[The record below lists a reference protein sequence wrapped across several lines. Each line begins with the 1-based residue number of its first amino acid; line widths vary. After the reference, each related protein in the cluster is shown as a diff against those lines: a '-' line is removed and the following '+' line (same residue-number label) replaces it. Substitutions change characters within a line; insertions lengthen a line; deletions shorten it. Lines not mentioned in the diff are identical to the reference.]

1 MDLLEYQAKELF
13 REVGIPVLPA
23 QRIDH
28 PTDLKHLG
36 IPYPVILKS
45 QVPTGGRGKAGGIR
59 LVENTIDAIATARA
73 IFNLPIRG
81 KYPEVLLAESHY
93 DAHQELY
100 LAVIL
105 DYGIGLPVLLGSCQ
119 GGMNL
124 ETTMAHMERVVVE
137 QEFSPFY
144 ARRLALKMG
153 LQGNLIE
160 SVSEIIQ
167 KMYQLFIQKDLDLV
181 EINPLGI
188 SATGEV
194 MALDGKI
201 AVNDSALGRHSE
213 LAILVSNKGLNQ
225 GVNRGVN
232 QELNKGL
239 KPLVDPAQLNTQP
252 KQLNWTDSNGNIGI
266 ICNSNCLA
274 AATLDLIY
282 QAKGKAA
289 ICLVANGY
297 ASWDL
302 QALSSPVQQLQ
313 SALAQ
318 LTKNPEIKVIL
329 VNILCNSAA
338 SEAVAEVIANYLL
351 SQIEETPVIN
361 KVNQAEIQMDTIS
374 SSRRSANN
382 PNHSVDPKYT
392 TVTQLPQFVI
402 RLVSGNIDSAKERI
416 SALSVDW
423 IDNLERAVTK
433 AISLAKSAVN

>member
-45 QVPTGGRGKAGGIR
+45 QVPIGGRGKAGGIR

-93 DAHQELY
+93 DANQELY

-137 QEFSPFY
+137 REFSPFY

-201 AVNDSALGRHSE
+201 AVNDRALGRHLE
-213 LAILVSNKGLNQ
+213 LATLVLNKGLNQ
-225 GVNRGVN
+225 GVNRG
-232 QELNKGL
+232 LNKGL
-239 KPLVDPAQLNTQP
+239 KPLVDLTQLNTQP
-252 KQLNWTDSNGNIGI
+252 QELNWTDSNGNIGI

-282 QAKGKAA
+282 QAKGKPA

-302 QALSSPVQQLQ
+302 QGLFSPVQQLQ

-318 LTKNPEIKVIL
+318 LTENPEIQVVL

-351 SQIEETPVIN
+351 SQIDETPVIN
-361 KVNQAEIQMDTIS
+361 EANQAEIQMDTIS
-374 SSRRSANN
+374 SSRRAANN
-382 PNHSVDPKYT
+382 RNHSVDPKST
-392 TVTQLPQFVI
+392 KMTQLPQFVI
-402 RLVSGNIDSAKERI
+402 RLVGGNIDSAKERVAGI
-416 SALSVDW
+416 PVHW
-423 IDNLERAVTK
+423 IDNLDRAVTH
-433 AISLAKSAVN
+433 AISLAKSTVN

>member
-36 IPYPVILKS
+36 IPYPVVLKS
-45 QVPTGGRGKAGGIR
+45 QVPMGGRGKAGGIR

-105 DYGIGLPVLLGSCQ
+105 DYGIGRPVLLGSSQ

-124 ETTMAHMERVVVE
+124 ETAMAHMQRVVVE
-137 QEFSPFY
+137 RDFSPFY

-160 SVSEIIQ
+160 SVSGIIQ
-167 KMYQLFIQKDLDLV
+167 KMYQLFIEKDLELV
-181 EINPLGI
+181 EINPLAI

-201 AVNDSALGRHSE
+201 AVNDRALGRHSE
-213 LAILVSNKGLNQ
+213 LAMLVSNKGVNQ

-232 QELNKGL
+232 QELNQGL
-239 KPLVDPAQLNTQP
+239 EPIVDTNQLNTQA
-252 KQLNWTDSNGNIGI
+252 KELNWTDSNGNIGI

-282 QAKGKAA
+282 QSKGKPA

-318 LTKNPEIKVIL
+318 LTENIGIQVVL

-338 SEAVAEVIANYLL
+338 SEAVADAIANYLQ
-351 SQIEETPVIN
+351 SQVEEMPVIN
-361 KVNQAEIQMDTIS
+361 EANQAERQMDTIS
-374 SSRRSANN
+374 LSRRAANN
-382 PNHSVDPKYT
+382 RNHSVESKST
-392 TVTQLPQFVI
+392 TVTRLPQFVI
-402 RLVSGNIDSAKERI
+402 RLVGGNIDSAKERV
-416 SALSVDW
+416 SAMPVHW
-423 IDNLERAVTK
+423 IDNLDRAVTQ
-433 AISLAKSAVN
+433 AISLAKSTVN

>member
-45 QVPTGGRGKAGGIR
+45 QVPIGGRGKAGGIR

-93 DAHQELY
+93 DANQELY

-137 QEFSPFY
+137 REFSPFY

-188 SATGEV
+188 SAMGEV

-201 AVNDSALGRHSE
+201 AVNDRALGRHSE
-213 LAILVSNKGLNQ
+213 LAMLVSNKGLNQ
-225 GVNRGVN
+225 GVNRG
-232 QELNKGL
+232 LNKGL
-239 KPLVDPAQLNTQP
+239 KPLVDLTQLNTQP
-252 KQLNWTDSNGNIGI
+252 QELNWTDSNGNIGI

-282 QAKGKAA
+282 QAKGKPA

-302 QALSSPVQQLQ
+302 QGLSSPVQQLQ
-313 SALAQ
+313 SALTQ
-318 LTKNPEIKVIL
+318 LREDPGIQVVL

-361 KVNQAEIQMDTIS
+361 EVNQAEIQMDTIS
-374 SSRRSANN
+374 SSRRAANN
-382 PNHSVDPKYT
+382 RNHSVDPKYT

-402 RLVSGNIDSAKERI
+402 RLVGGNIDSAKDRV

-423 IDNLERAVTK
+423 IDNLDRAVTQ
-433 AISLAKSAVN
+433 AISLAKSTVN

>member
-13 REVGIPVLPA
+13 SEIGIPVLPA

-36 IPYPVILKS
+36 IPYPVVLKS
-45 QVPTGGRGKAGGIR
+45 QVPMGGRGKAGGIR

-105 DYGIGLPVLLGSCQ
+105 DYSIGCPVLLGSCQ

-124 ETTMAHMERVVVE
+124 ETAMAYMQRVVVE
-137 QEFSPFY
+137 RDFSPFY

-160 SVSEIIQ
+160 SVSGIIQ

-201 AVNDSALGRHSE
+201 AVNDHALNRHSE
-213 LAILVSNKGLNQ
+213 LATLVSNKGLNQ
-225 GVNRGVN
+225 GVN
-232 QELNKGL
+232 KGL
-239 KPLVDPAQLNTQP
+239 KPLVNLAQLNTQP
-252 KQLNWTDSNGNIGI
+252 KELNWTDSNGNIGI
-266 ICNSNCLA
+266 VCNSNCLA

-282 QAKGKAA
+282 QSQGKPA
-289 ICLVANGY
+289 ICLVVNGY

-302 QALSSPVQQLQ
+302 QALFSPVQQLQ
-313 SALAQ
+313 NALAK
-318 LTKNPEIKVIL
+318 LTKTPGIQVVL

-338 SEAVAEVIANYLL
+338 SDAVAEVIANYCL

-361 KVNQAEIQMDTIS
+361 VANQAERQMDTIS
-374 SSRRSANN
+374 RSRRAANN
-382 PNHSVDPKYT
+382 LNRYVDSKST
-392 TVTQLPQFVI
+392 TVAQLPQFVI
-402 RLVSGNIDSAKERI
+402 RLVGGNIDSAKERVA
-416 SALSVDW
+416 ALPVHW
-423 IDNLERAVTK
+423 IDNLDRAVTQ
-433 AISLAKSAVN
+433 AISLAKSSLN